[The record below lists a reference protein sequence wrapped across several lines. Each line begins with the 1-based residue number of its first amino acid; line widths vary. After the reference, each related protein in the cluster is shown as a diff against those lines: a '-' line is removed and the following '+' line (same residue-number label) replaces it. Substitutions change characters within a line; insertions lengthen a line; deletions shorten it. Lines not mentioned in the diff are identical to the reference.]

1 MENITMT
8 TTPNTAMVT
17 GVCTPVV
24 GMPGHGSAL
33 RTSGVVWADR
43 GRVVEAARGRY
54 AGQPTAVIAAAG
66 TAVSAA
72 AKDAFPGTDAWS
84 PPRR

>member
-1 MENITMT
+1 MENITM
-8 TTPNTAMVT
+8 NIT
-17 GVCTPVV
+17 GCTPVV

-33 RTSGVVWADR
+33 RTTGVVWADR
-43 GRVVEAARGRY
+43 GRVEGAARGRY
-54 AGQPTAVIAAAG
+54 AGQPTAAIAGAG